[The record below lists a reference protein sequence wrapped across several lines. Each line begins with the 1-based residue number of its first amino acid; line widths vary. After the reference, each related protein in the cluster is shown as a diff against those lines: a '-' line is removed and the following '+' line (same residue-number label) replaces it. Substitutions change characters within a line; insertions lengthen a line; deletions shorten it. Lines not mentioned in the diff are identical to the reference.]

1 MIIPAFAIEAAD
13 NTAPATANL
22 ILLFIKISYVKKYL
36 SNLVERKFAN
46 FLSTR
51 CERYFLT

>member
-1 MIIPAFAIEAAD
+1 SVATEAAD

-36 SNLVERKFAN
+36 SIF
-46 FLSTR
+46 S
-51 CERYFLT
+51 